1 MAVREPQP
9 TGLARQID
17 PHTFG
22 LRKATYTV
30 RETLDQ
36 LSIGRTSLYAAIK
49 RGDLR
54 MVKFGDKS
62 LFLANDLAEF
72 LSKLATAA

>member
-1 MAVREPQP
+1 MPTSQP
-9 TGLARQID
+9 RPTAD
-17 PHTFG
+17 PRVFG
-22 LRKATYTV
+22 LTKATYTV

-62 LFLANDLAEF
+62 LFRANDLAEF
-72 LSKLATAA
+72 LSKLAPAD